1 MNLPDFICRDPDGYI
16 HLADHR
22 VGLHHIIALYNE
34 GYSPEMLLGEFPTLS
49 LALIHKSLGFY
60 LENLAEMD
68 AYVAAEQQAIED
80 QRVTTSRG
88 PSLQELRRRMNQL
101 TAK

>member
-1 MNLPDFICRDPDGYI
+1 MTLPEFIARDQRGYL
-16 HLADHR
+16 HLAGHR
-22 VGLHHIIALYNE
+22 IGLHHIISLYNE

-60 LENLAEMD
+60 LDNVAELD
-68 AYVAAEQQAIED
+68 AYAAAEHQAIED
-80 QRVTTSRG
+80 QRSAAPRG
-88 PSLQELRRRMNQL
+88 PSLQELRRRLNQV